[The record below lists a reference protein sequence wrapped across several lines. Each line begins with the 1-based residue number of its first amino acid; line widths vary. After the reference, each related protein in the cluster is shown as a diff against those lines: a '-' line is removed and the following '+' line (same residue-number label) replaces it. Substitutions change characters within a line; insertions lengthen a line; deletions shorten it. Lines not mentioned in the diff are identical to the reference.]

1 MRKTYSIDSPIPNWP
16 YTLSKKG
23 FSFYCTPVLHAIN
36 EWFDKILNNSFPR
49 KTEAEKVKINEVRQ
63 KYLSQERDQLT
74 YEEMEIIQKWY
85 KMYIDELLLKSS
97 Y

>member
-1 MRKTYSIDSPIPNWP
+1 MKKTYPLDSPIPNWP
-16 YTLSKKG
+16 YTLYKKG

-49 KTEAEKVKINEVRQ
+49 KTEIEKVEINRIKQ
-63 KYLSQERDQLT
+63 KYLSQQKDDLT
-74 YEEMEIIQKWY
+74 DEEIKIIQEWY
-85 KMYIDELLLKSS
+85 QMYIDELLLKSD